1 MVLGLAKTE
10 CNKIGEIV
18 FLNFPSKDFKS
29 SKIIPALI
37 IGQSDMNE
45 ENYVVA
51 YITAELDKY
60 MRSKYAVPLSKKD
73 LIWGDLK
80 CKCVIRVDNTIL
92 VHKSQFLKEKVAY
105 LTKEKIDEVLRTWVK
120 FQIVNYYNT
129 FHKNKKNFI
138 PGKTPI
144 NYAGRVYDEKEI
156 INLIDSALDFWL
168 TTGRFDKEFCRKF
181 SKYLGIKYV
190 LTCNSGSSANL
201 LAISALT
208 SYKLKD
214 LRLKPGDE
222 VITVAAGFPT
232 TIAPIIQNNLVPV
245 FVDIELGTYNINPES
260 IEEAISPKT
269 KAIFLAHTLGIP
281 FNLDRVLELAEK
293 YNLWVIEDNCDALGA
308 EYTLKREYKLIN
320 DKVIDGTRLT
330 GTFGHIGTSS
340 FYPAHHITMGE
351 GGAVYTDDIKL
362 YRILLSLRDW
372 GRDCWCEPG
381 KDNTCGKRFSWK
393 LGLLPEGYD
402 HKYIYSHLG
411 YNLKITDMQA
421 AIGVAQLEKLTSF
434 IKARRKNWKRL
445 YEGLKEL
452 EEFFILPKCP
462 ENVSPS
468 PFGFV
473 LTIRDEAPFTR
484 KEIVTYLEER
494 KIQTRMIFA
503 GNIVRQPAMVEGG
516 YKYRVVDKLKNTD
529 KVMRDTFWIGIY
541 PGLTEEMLIYIV
553 ESIKEFVKKWVKRG
567 R

>member
-1 MVLGLAKTE
+1 
-10 CNKIGEIV
+10 
-18 FLNFPSKDFKS
+18 
-29 SKIIPALI
+29 
-37 IGQSDMNE
+37 
-45 ENYVVA
+45 
-51 YITAELDKY
+51 
-60 MRSKYAVPLSKKD
+60 
-73 LIWGDLK
+73 
-80 CKCVIRVDNTIL
+80 
-92 VHKSQFLKEKVAY
+92 
-105 LTKEKIDEVLRTWVK
+105 
-120 FQIVNYYNT
+120 
-129 FHKNKKNFI
+129 
-138 PGKTPI
+138 
-144 NYAGRVYDEKEI
+144 
-156 INLIDSALDFWL
+156 
-168 TTGRFDKEFCRKF
+168 
-181 SKYLGIKYV
+181 
-190 LTCNSGSSANL
+190 
-201 LAISALT
+201 
-208 SYKLKD
+208 
-214 LRLKPGDE
+214 
-222 VITVAAGFPT
+222 

-260 IEEAISPKT
+260 IEETISPKT

-281 FNLDRVLELAEK
+281 FNLDKVLELAEK

-308 EYTLKREYKLIN
+308 KYTLKREYKLIN

-421 AIGVAQLEKLTSF
+421 AIGVAQLEKLTNF
-434 IKARRKNWKRL
+434 VEARRKNWNRL

-462 ENVSPS
+462 ENASPS

-473 LTIRDEAPFTR
+473 LTIRDGAPFTR

-494 KIQTRMIFA
+494 RIQTRMIFA

-516 YKYRVVDKLKNTD
+516 YKYRVIDELKNTD
-529 KVMRDTFWIGIY
+529 KVMMDAFWIGVY
-541 PGLTEEMLIYIV
+541 PGLTEEMLTYIV
-553 ESIKEFVKKWVKRG
+553 ESIKEFVKNR
-567 R
+567 

>member
-1 MVLGLAKTE
+1 MELAKTE

-18 FLNFPSKDFKS
+18 FLNFPSTDFKR
-29 SKIIPALI
+29 SKITPALI
-37 IGQSDMNE
+37 IGQSDMDE

-129 FHKNKKNFI
+129 FHKNEKNFI

-245 FVDIELGTYNINPES
+245 FVDIELGTYNINPEL

-340 FYPAHHITMGE
+340 FYPAHHITIGE
-351 GGAVYTDDIKL
+351 GRAVSADNPKL
-362 YRILLSLRDW
+362 YRILLSFRDW
-372 GRDCWCEPG
+372 RRDCWCKPG
-381 KDNTCGKRFSWK
+381 KENTCGKRFSWK
-393 LGLLPEGYD
+393 LGNLLKGYD
-402 HKYIYSHLG
+402 HKYIYFHFG
-411 YNLKITDMQA
+411 CNLKITDMQA
-421 AIGVAQLEKLTSF
+421 AVGVVQLEKLPEF
-434 IKARRKNWKRL
+434 IEIRRKNWRRLYKRL
-445 YEGLKEL
+445 KEF
-452 EEFFILPKCP
+452 EEFFILPH
-462 ENVSPS
+462 
-468 PFGFV
+468 
-473 LTIRDEAPFTR
+473 
-484 KEIVTYLEER
+484 YLENS
-494 KIQTRMIFA
+494 FSF
-503 GNIVRQPAMVEGG
+503 
-516 YKYRVVDKLKNTD
+516 
-529 KVMRDTFWIGIY
+529 TFWFCSY
-541 PGLTEEMLIYIV
+541 YKRQSTFY
-553 ESIKEFVKKWVKRG
+553 KKRDYFLS
-567 R
+567 